1 MGLESSEADIDAL
14 AGALLPGLPVDLI
27 RARYAAAPGN
37 EIASGKF
44 ASRESSA
51 ALAANT
57 FGPFMMRPSDLQP
70 FPGGEAWG
78 WPASWVNL
86 GQVVRFPWAGGYHPC
101 LDALI
106 ETRSAL
112 IGIESRGCE
121 PFRAKQLRPSRP

>member
-27 RARYAAAPGN
+27 
-37 EIASGKF
+37 
-44 ASRESSA
+44 
-51 ALAANT
+51 
-57 FGPFMMRPSDLQP
+57 PFMMRPSDLQP

-86 GQVVRFPWAGGYHPC
+86 EQVVRFPWAGGYHPC

-112 IGIESRGCE
+112 IGVESKRYE
-121 PFRAKQLRPSRP
+121 PFRAKQPAPPPGHSDHRRRAPSS